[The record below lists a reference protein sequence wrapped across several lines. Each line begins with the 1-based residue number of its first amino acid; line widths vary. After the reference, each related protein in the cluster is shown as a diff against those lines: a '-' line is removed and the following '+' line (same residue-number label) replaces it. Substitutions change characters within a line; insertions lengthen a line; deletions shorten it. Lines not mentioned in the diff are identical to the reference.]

1 MHNKNCKLVILD
13 IDIDTTLFIETVMFQ
28 MTLVISKVER
38 KLILQKI
45 KDIMNY
51 IKQYE
56 TLRTK
61 PSFRYKIKTNSKNKK
76 VVIFNE
82 KKQQIITFIKQLIQ
96 QYPKIR
102 IYDIIRNLKLNNL
115 TLRNNKLYHKSI
127 RSILKKE
134 NMKLM
139 H

>member
-1 MHNKNCKLVILD
+1 MYNKNCKLVILD